1 MIKLNHKKL
10 NVYKSSIELVSE
22 IYKLT
27 STFPSSENFGLISQ
41 LRRASVSIPSNIA
54 EGSARSS
61 DTERKRFLQIARS
74 SLVEVDTQIEIA
86 LTLNYLNEKDIEHL
100 SDLSDLSNQVFAMLS
115 KMMQ

>member
-10 NVYKSSIELVSE
+10 NVYNSSIDLVSE
-22 IYKLT
+22 VYSLT
-27 STFPSSENFGLISQ
+27 EKFPASENFGLVSQ

-86 LTLNYLNEKDIEHL
+86 LKLNYLKESDIGHL
-100 SDLSDLSNQVFAMLS
+100 TDVSNQVFAMLS
-115 KMMQ
+115 TMMK

>member
-100 SDLSDLSNQVFAMLS
+100 SDLSNQVFAMLS

>member
-10 NVYKSSIELVSE
+10 NVYTSSIDLVSE
-22 IYKLT
+22 VYKL
-27 STFPSSENFGLISQ
+27 SETFPNSEKFGLSSQ
-41 LRRASVSIPSNIA
+41 IRRASVSIPSNIA

-86 LTLNYLNEKDIEHL
+86 LKLEYIKDEDIL
-100 SDLSDLSNQVFAMLS
+100 KLSDLSNQVFAMLS
-115 KMMQ
+115 KMMN

>member
-10 NVYKSSIELVSE
+10 NVYNSSIDLVSE
-22 IYKLT
+22 VYSLT
-27 STFPSSENFGLISQ
+27 EKFPASENFGLVSQ

-61 DTERKRFLQIARS
+61 DAERKRFLQIARS

-86 LTLNYLNEKDIEHL
+86 LKLNYLKESDIEHL
-100 SDLSDLSNQVFAMLS
+100 TDVSNQVFAMLS
-115 KMMQ
+115 TMMK